1 MDNNEIVAVVGFDSA
16 NSSKAVTSCCRKDAQ
31 RYAKYYRSIG
41 YHARVMT
48 YDDFV
53 AFVGKYQ
60 TFATNINVEDPW
72 RRCVDKDS
80 RLYGINLW

>member
-16 NSSKAVTSCCRKDAQ
+16 NYSKAVTSCCRKDAQ

-48 YDDFV
+48 YDELDSLLDKER
-53 AFVGKYQ
+53 AEQ
-60 TFATNINVEDPW
+60 TLYLFA
-72 RRCVDKDS
+72 
-80 RLYGINLW
+80 

>member
-16 NSSKAVTSCCRKDAQ
+16 NYSKAVTFCCRKDAQ

-48 YDDFV
+48 YDELDSLLDKER
-53 AFVGKYQ
+53 AEQ
-60 TFATNINVEDPW
+60 TPYLFA
-72 RRCVDKDS
+72 
-80 RLYGINLW
+80 

>member
-16 NSSKAVTSCCRKDAQ
+16 NSSKAVTSCYRKDAQ

-48 YDDFV
+48 YDELDTLLDNER
-53 AFVGKYQ
+53 AEQ
-60 TFATNINVEDPW
+60 TPYLFA
-72 RRCVDKDS
+72 
-80 RLYGINLW
+80 

>member
-16 NSSKAVTSCCRKDAQ
+16 NSSKAVTSCYRKDAQ

-48 YDDFV
+48 YDELDSLLDKER
-53 AFVGKYQ
+53 AKQ
-60 TFATNINVEDPW
+60 TPYLFA
-72 RRCVDKDS
+72 
-80 RLYGINLW
+80 

>member
-48 YDDFV
+48 YYRV
-53 AFVGKYQ
+53 
-60 TFATNINVEDPW
+60 
-72 RRCVDKDS
+72 
-80 RLYGINLW
+80 

>member
-1 MDNNEIVAVVGFDSA
+1 MRLLQLLGLTAQ

-48 YDDFV
+48 YDELDNLLNKERAEQTPYLFV
-53 AFVGKYQ
+53 
-60 TFATNINVEDPW
+60 
-72 RRCVDKDS
+72 
-80 RLYGINLW
+80 

>member
-31 RYAKYYRSIG
+31 RYVKYYRSIG

-48 YDDFV
+48 YDELDSLLD
-53 AFVGKYQ
+53 KEHTEQ
-60 TFATNINVEDPW
+60 TPYLFA
-72 RRCVDKDS
+72 
-80 RLYGINLW
+80 

>member
-16 NSSKAVTSCCRKDAQ
+16 NSSKAVTSCYRKDTQ

-48 YDDFV
+48 YDELDSLLDKERAEQTLYLFV
-53 AFVGKYQ
+53 
-60 TFATNINVEDPW
+60 
-72 RRCVDKDS
+72 
-80 RLYGINLW
+80 

>member
-16 NSSKAVTSCCRKDAQ
+16 NSSKAVTSCYLKDAQ

-48 YDDFV
+48 YDELD
-53 AFVGKYQ
+53 ALLDKERAEQ
-60 TFATNINVEDPW
+60 TPYLFA
-72 RRCVDKDS
+72 
-80 RLYGINLW
+80 